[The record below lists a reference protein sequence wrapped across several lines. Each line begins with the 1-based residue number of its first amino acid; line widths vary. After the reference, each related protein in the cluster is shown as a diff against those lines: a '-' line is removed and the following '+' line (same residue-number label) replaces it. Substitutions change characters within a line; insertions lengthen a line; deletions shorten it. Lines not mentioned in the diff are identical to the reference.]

1 MQSCPKNVNTGSLI
15 GSNASK
21 GPGASNHSVNNSI
34 DNIINTTIPTN
45 KIQCK
50 KEDGNS
56 SNITKLTGNISTS
69 TEVKSDTISH
79 QFHAITTHDNISS
92 ENHKDQYEKC
102 ALTPLPTFSVNSK
115 IMEPDVSI
123 SPARGSIGLSISPT
137 QENSGATIITI
148 GEKLPQIR
156 KARLGKSMARER
168 QMMMMKTPAAHI
180 FHHHHHHHTSDGNE
194 SLNGICLKTDSIPAQ
209 IKNEVEKIKTE
220 IVKEEKIE
228 DEIIILDKSDDDE
241 ISRVESEP
249 IKIIEEEATL
259 EINSNKR
266 KPETETIDLD
276 SSPEIPSAT
285 VKRRKTLLKTKN
297 GTGKSPLKSYKKFIK
312 RTDPKPYLCTPPG
325 KLNNISYKRKMNAR
339 RRRRALMG
347 GKTVLRLKT
356 KLVLVSKKNRR
367 NRKFRDRLMD
377 NRSEAETDIS
387 KTDSKTLELKSSV
400 DETIDLVARGYFSEP
415 EILTVKSKQ
424 IKKIKLTEGRSK
436 SETNQKKD
444 KNSEKIVFSDETNKS
459 VPSSSSCPNSTPS
472 TSTSNSCP
480 SSSSTTEIPKK
491 PNNKKNS
498 KSNKKSKTESESEQN
513 EKIPE
518 TVKEPELNK
527 EVSLNNNNSL
537 VENNNTTIVLP
548 PTPPVRAASLKRNRS
563 RTRKFSSKKKHKAK
577 HVEQIEEILPVRQSA
592 AAPRWSNGWTWEGQ
606 PFQSKIFMNVSFFF
620 YYFFFLVGF

>member
-15 GSNASK
+15 GSNTSK
-21 GPGASNHSVNNSI
+21 GPGASNQSVNNSI
-34 DNIINTTIPTN
+34 DNIINTTLPTT

-56 SNITKLTGNISTS
+56 TNITNS
-69 TEVKSDTISH
+69 TEVKPETISH
-79 QFHAITTHDNISS
+79 QFHAITTHDSLSS

-123 SPARGSIGLSISPT
+123 SPARGSIGLSVSPS
-137 QENSGATIITI
+137 QENSSATIITI
-148 GEKLPQIR
+148 GDKLPQMR
-156 KARLGKSMARER
+156 QARLGKNMARER
-168 QMMMMKTPAAHI
+168 QMMMMTTAPAAHI
-180 FHHHHHHHTSDGNE
+180 FHHHHHHHTTDGNE
-194 SLNGICLKTDSIPAQ
+194 TLNGICLKTDSHPAQ

-228 DEIIILDKSDDDE
+228 DEIICLDKSDDDE
-241 ISRVESEP
+241 ISTRVEPEP
-249 IKIIEEEATL
+249 IKINEEEANL
-259 EINSNKR
+259 ENNSNKR

-285 VKRRKTLLKTKN
+285 VKRRKTLLKMKN

-325 KLNNISYKRKMNAR
+325 KLNKISYKRKMNAR

-367 NRKFRDRLMD
+367 NRKFRERLMV
-377 NRSEAETDIS
+377 NTSETDP
-387 KTDSKTLELKSSV
+387 KTPQLKSSV
-400 DETIDLVARGYFSEP
+400 EETIDLVARGYFSEP

-424 IKKIKLTEGRSK
+424 IKKLKSAEGRSK
-436 SETNQKKD
+436 SETNQKKE
-444 KNSEKIVFSDETNKS
+444 KNTEKIVFADEKMKNVS
-459 VPSSSSCPNSTPS
+459 SSSSCPPS
-472 TSTSNSCP
+472 TSTCN
-480 SSSSTTEIPKK
+480 ELPKK
-491 PNNKKNS
+491 PNNKKNP
-498 KSNKKSKTESESEQN
+498 KTKQKSKTENESN
-513 EKIPE
+513 EKLPE
-518 TVKEPELNK
+518 PVKEPEQNK
-527 EVSLNNNNSL
+527 EISLNNNNNL

-592 AAPRWSNGWTWEGQ
+592 VAPRWSNGWTWEGQ
-606 PFQSKIFMNVSFFF
+606 PFQSKIFMNVSFFLIICGF
-620 YYFFFLVGF
+620 LILIFIFFFFNRVTIQFC